1 MAESMGRA
9 SCQYQYEPAVHKEQ
23 GGCAN
28 TRKTAPLFDCCA
40 LHLNALHQP
49 LCRGIESVYTVG
61 NARTW
66 HNTAQAS
73 YISVLVTRI

>member
-40 LHLNALHQP
+40 LHLNALTERILAALYLPH
-49 LCRGIESVYTVG
+49 RGSCP
-61 NARTW
+61 
-66 HNTAQAS
+66 S
-73 YISVLVTRI
+73 